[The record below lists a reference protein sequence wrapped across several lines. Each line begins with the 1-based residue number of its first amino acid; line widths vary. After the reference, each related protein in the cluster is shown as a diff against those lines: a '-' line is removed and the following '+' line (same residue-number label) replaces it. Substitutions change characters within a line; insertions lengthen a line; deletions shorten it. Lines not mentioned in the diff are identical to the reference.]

1 MTDVRDTMKAELIVL
16 SDCFDIG
23 IRHVSGFLAGVIQMA
38 GTINRT
44 MKVKRR
50 SWFSRKRSVHCDTC
64 CFW

>member
-1 MTDVRDTMKAELIVL
+1 MADVRDTMKAELIVL

-23 IRHVSGFLAGVIQMA
+23 IRHVSGFLARVIQMA

-50 SWFSRKRSVHCDTC
+50 SWFSRKRSVH
-64 CFW
+64 